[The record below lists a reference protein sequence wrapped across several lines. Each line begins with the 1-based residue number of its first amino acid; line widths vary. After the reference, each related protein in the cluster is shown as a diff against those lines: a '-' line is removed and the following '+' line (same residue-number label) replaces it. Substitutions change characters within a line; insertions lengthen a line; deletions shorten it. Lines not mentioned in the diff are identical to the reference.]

1 MALAEDVTDE
11 ASVVAVGDN
20 LIHPVVYN
28 DALQKDGSF
37 NFKPM
42 YSHIKNDIQSPD
54 LAFINQ
60 ESPLGG
66 DDRPFSGFKNFNTP
80 SQIAQDV
87 VETGFDMVNGANNHS
102 LDQGDE
108 GVLNHLKTW
117 NKFDK
122 QVLFTGIFNSEKDAQ
137 TIPVM
142 TVNGIKVSLLS
153 YTYGTNEMTSQYP
166 YTIKKFDEKT
176 IQQIYKSKKQS
187 DVVMVSA
194 HWGLKI
200 TIQPNHTQKKY
211 AQLFA
216 DEV

>member
-28 DALQKDGSF
+28 DALQQDGSF

-60 ESPLGG
+60 ESPIGG
-66 DDRPFSGFKNFNTP
+66 DNRPFSGFKNFNTP

-108 GVLNHLKTW
+108 GILNHLEAW

-122 QVLFTGIFNSEKDAQ
+122 HVLFTGIFNSEKDSQ

-166 YTIKKFDEKT
+166 YTIKKFDERT
-176 IQQIYKSKKQS
+176 IQRDVRQAKSR
-187 DVVMVSA
+187 VMS
-194 HWGLKI
+194 
-200 TIQPNHTQKKY
+200 
-211 AQLFA
+211 
-216 DEV
+216 